1 MKHDPLPC
9 DTDPVYLADRREL
22 EFLLWELFDIEHTL
36 FGQAPYQQAT
46 RAGVQQMLDRAQQHA
61 GRLAAAFYAA
71 DRDPARRVDD
81 QTVHIPPAYHALW
94 QEHLRDWFWMRQQA
108 DLCGSAPSG
117 TQPLPHVVTQRLPHV
132 VIQAAMEM
140 FFGANPSFMPYSG
153 FTPAACALLR
163 DHGTPLQRQRFLA
176 RMESVEWDACMCATE
191 REAGS
196 DLSAVRTSARH
207 LDGEVYA
214 ITGEKIL
221 VSAGM
226 HSLTGNT
233 LYLVLGRIS
242 TSRSSPLSLSCFLV
256 PRHWVEEDGSLSPN
270 HVVCA
275 EVHDKMGLNG
285 CANTRLL
292 FGRDQVTRGYLLGNA
307 PNVALLQ
314 LHGLMSRARIETGLF
329 GVSVASSAYLRA
341 LRFARRRVQG
351 ATFDKSS
358 NPWAPKVAIIEHHD
372 VQRMLLDMKARV
384 EGCRALV
391 GRVTLWASQLQ
402 ACRHAPAHGDDPAGN
417 AGTSAEAERLLRL
430 IALFSPITKA
440 YVSEEAWGVVTQAIQ
455 VHGSAG
461 YLRNSP
467 LEQYARDVKVLT
479 LWEGTTYIQAQD
491 LVRDKL
497 AFGRKA
503 VVMRDFD
510 DEVRRLLVQRDAWPE
525 LADDFDRLTQAHGA
539 LGAALAELGR
549 QAEAGRLMQL
559 SQFATRFLTA
569 FGDVALAWNLLDA
582 ACVAQRRLRALPP
595 GDPQGPFYRGKL
607 KCARYF
613 IRNVLPR
620 VTAIGQLI
628 AQAEHCHVEADSL
641 EFAGPAPHDQH
652 EVA

>member
-1 MKHDPLPC
+1 MTSTTHP
-9 DTDPVYLADRREL
+9 PVYTPDLRDL
-22 EFLLWELFDIEHTL
+22 EFLLWELFDIESTL
-36 FGQAPYQQAT
+36 LGQPPYEQT
-46 RAGVQQMLDRAQQHA
+46 SRPDVQRLLARAQQHA
-61 GRLAAAFYAA
+61 TRLAAAFQAA
-71 DRDPARRVDD
+71 DRDPARRIDD
-81 QTVHIPPAYHALW
+81 HTVHIPAPYHALW
-94 QEHLRDWFWMRQQA
+94 KEHLRDWFWMRQQA
-108 DLCGSAPSG
+108 DLCGTPPSAAA
-117 TQPLPHVVTQRLPHV
+117 RLPHV
-132 VIQAAMEM
+132 AIQAAVEM

-163 DHGTPLQRQRFLA
+163 EHGTPQQRERFLA
-176 RMESVEWDACMCATE
+176 RLESVEWDACMCATE

-196 DLSAVRTSARH
+196 DLTAVRTRAEH
-207 LDGEVYA
+207 LEGEVYA

-226 HSLTGNT
+226 HPLTGNT
-233 LYLVLGRIS
+233 LYLVLGRLA
-242 TSRSSPLSLSCFLV
+242 TARSSPLSLSCFLV
-256 PRHWVEEDGSLSPN
+256 PRHWVEADGSLSPN

-292 FGRDQVTRGYLLGNA
+292 FGHGHTTRGWLLGDT

-329 GVSVASSAYLRA
+329 GVSVASSAYLHA
-341 LRFARRRVQG
+341 LRFARQRVQG

-358 NPWAPKVAIIEHHD
+358 NPWAPKVAIIQHHD
-372 VQRMLLDMKARV
+372 VQRMLLDMKAKV

-391 GRVTLWASQLQ
+391 GRVTLWASHLQ
-402 ACRHAPAHGDDPAGN
+402 RCRHLLERCTDPA
-417 AGTSAEAERLLRL
+417 AKAETQAEIERLLRL

-440 YVSEEAWGVVTQAIQ
+440 YVSEEAWTVVTQAIQ
-455 VHGSAG
+455 VHGSVG
-461 YLRNSP
+461 YLRSSP

-510 DEVRRLLVQRDAWPE
+510 AEVQRLLAQRDAHPE
-525 LADDFDRLTQAHGA
+525 LHDDFDRFTQAHAA
-539 LGAALAELGR
+539 LGRALADFGR
-549 QAEAGRLMQL
+549 QAEAGRLMQI

-569 FGDVALAWNLLDA
+569 FGDVALAWNLLEA
-582 ACVAQRRLRALPP
+582 ACVAQRRLRTLAP
-595 GDPQGPFYRGKL
+595 DHEDNAFYRGKL

-620 VTAIGQLI
+620 VAATAELI

-641 EFAGPAPHDQH
+641 EFAGLAHH